1 MSRASDAP
9 VPAADAPAP
18 GAGAPASGEAPL
30 RTLFCIGVTQEFFN
44 ADDATRADVAAAITP
59 AFDRLA
65 ERFGVRVLG
74 TLDDD
79 QLMVGAATGWPWTSY
94 ILADVPDLATVSEIC
109 GIVRA
114 TETGTG
120 RLWRYL
126 RIEARVGRPL
136 FFGTA

>member
-1 MSRASDAP
+1 MSEIIPPAGEAAPAALPASD
-9 VPAADAPAP
+9 
-18 GAGAPASGEAPL
+18 SPL
-30 RTLFCIGVTQEFFN
+30 RTLFCIGVTQEFFS
-44 ADDATRADVAAAITP
+44 ADDAERAAVAAAIPP

-65 ERFGVRVLG
+65 ERFGLQVLG

-79 QLMVGAATGWPWTSY
+79 QLMVGATPSWPWMSY
-94 ILADVPDLATVSEIC
+94 ILADVPDLPTVSRVC
-109 GIVRA
+109 GIVRD
-114 TETGTG
+114 TPVGTG

>member
-1 MSRASDAP
+1 MHDTPTGTPATLPVGPPAGTASAT
-9 VPAADAPAP
+9 
-18 GAGAPASGEAPL
+18 PL

-44 ADDATRADVAAAITP
+44 ADDAERAAVAAAIPP

-65 ERFGVRVLG
+65 ERFGVTVLG

-79 QLMVGAATGWPWTSY
+79 LLMVGATPAWPWMSY
-94 ILADVPDLATVSEIC
+94 ILANVPALPTVAEIC
-109 GIVRA
+109 AIVR
-114 TETGTG
+114 ETPVGEG

-136 FFGTA
+136 FFGTH